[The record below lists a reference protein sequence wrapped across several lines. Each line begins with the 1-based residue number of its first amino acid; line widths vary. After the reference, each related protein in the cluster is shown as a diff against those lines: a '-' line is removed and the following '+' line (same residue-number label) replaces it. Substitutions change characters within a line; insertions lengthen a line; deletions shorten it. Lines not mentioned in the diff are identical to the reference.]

1 MTQQAGRIR
10 AAQIGMG
17 VFFLVV
23 AAAFYFRWPV
33 ANALWPW
40 PGAYTSLSTLSYTF
54 IASVLAAFAIPLI
67 WIGLSGEIR
76 AAVPI
81 TLDVI
86 LTLIGVGIFML
97 QSYAADASNQR
108 PLVGAVL
115 SFTSIPGALAVLRAS
130 RKFPLRDETPM
141 PFIVRLTMGLFVIA
155 LLIAGYALLT
165 RLPTIFPWPL
175 TPQASVMYGW
185 AFWGAGV
192 YFFYG
197 FLNPKWPYAAGQ
209 LIGFIVYALVLF
221 IPYVQLFNDVLPDHR
236 ASLIIFLSVLVTGTL
251 IGLYYIL
258 IDRRTRFWQRQAAK
272 TAQAAL
278 RSMPEG

>member
-1 MTQQAGRIR
+1 MTRHAGRIR
-10 AAQIGMG
+10 VAQIGMG
-17 VFFLVV
+17 IVFLVV
-23 AAAFYFRWPV
+23 AAAFYFRWPF
-33 ANALWPW
+33 ASALWPW
-40 PGAYTSLSTLSYTF
+40 PGYSTSLSSLSYTF

-81 TLDVI
+81 TLDVV
-86 LTLIGVGIFML
+86 LTLTGVGIFLL
-97 QSYAADASNQR
+97 QSYAAQPSNQR

-115 SFTSIPGALAVLRAS
+115 SFISIPGALAVLWAA

-141 PFIVRLTMGLFVIA
+141 PLPVRLTMGLFVIA
-155 LLIAGYALLT
+155 LLVAGYALLT

-175 TPQASVMYGW
+175 TAQASVMYGW

-209 LIGFIVYALVLF
+209 LIGFIIYALVLF
-221 IPYVQLFNDVLPDHR
+221 VPYVQLFDEVLPDHR
-236 ASLIIFLSVLVTGTL
+236 TSLIIFVSVLVTGTL
-251 IGLYYIL
+251 VGLYYLL
-258 IDRRTRFWQRQAAK
+258 IDRRTRLWQRQAGSARPV
-272 TAQAAL
+272 L
-278 RSMPEG
+278 SSVPEG